1 MGKNRVNLLFGIHW
15 EQPWILVLVPV
26 VPLLAWAVF
35 HGGAGKGRALTLPKV
50 LRRWAGARAV
60 TDRPAAKRR
69 ATGLWLGLGSALVLV
84 ALARPQ
90 WGNLEETVFDQSR
103 EVLIALDLSA
113 SMLAEDVKPTRL
125 ARAKLLIGALLD
137 ELEGERVGLA
147 VFAGTAFLQV
157 PMSSD
162 YEIMRDI
169 LPGLDPSYLPQ
180 SGTDYTGMLRV
191 ANEAFGQSTAAD
203 RFIIVLS
210 DGEAHDPEW
219 RRGLEELKKKEVKII
234 SLGIGTAAGGL
245 VPDRQG
251 GVVKDGRGAAVL
263 SKLEPATLEEMAQTT
278 GGVYREASNWVD
290 LAELIKETVAQGEAG
305 EFSKTR
311 DVRMVERFQWFLAPG
326 ILLLALSFALEIP
339 SLPTRRRLAM
349 GTTTAGEPL
358 PVPIE
363 KKTTRLVP
371 REGPPVLAKN
381 Q

>member
-1 MGKNRVNLLFGIHW
+1 MNFLFGIHW
-15 EQPWILVLVPV
+15 EQPWVLALIPV
-26 VPLLAWAVF
+26 VPFLAWAVF
-35 HGGAGKGRALTLPKV
+35 RGETSKGGALRLPRV

-60 TDRPAAKRR
+60 TDRPSAKRR
-69 ATGLWLGLGSALVLV
+69 ASGVWLGLGSALVLA

-137 ELEGERVGLA
+137 ELQGERVGLA

-169 LPGLDPSYLPQ
+169 LTGLDPSYLPQ
-180 SGTDYTGMLRV
+180 AGTDYAGMLRV

-203 RFIIVLS
+203 RFLIVLS
-210 DGEAHDPEW
+210 DGEAHDPDW
-219 RRGLEELKKKEVKII
+219 RKALEELKKKEVKVI
-234 SLGIGTAAGGL
+234 SLGIGTFAGGL
-245 VPDRQG
+245 VPDGQG
-251 GVVKDGRGAAVL
+251 RVVKDGRGAAVL
-263 SKLEPATLEEMAQTT
+263 SKLEPATLEELAQTT

-290 LAELIKETVAQGEAG
+290 LAELIKETVAQGKAG
-305 EFSKTR
+305 DFSKTR
-311 DVRMVERFQWFLAPG
+311 DVRLAERFQWLLAPG

-339 SLPTRRRLAM
+339 SLPTRRRLAL
-349 GTTTAGEPL
+349 GTTTTGEPL
-358 PVPIE
+358 PVPLE
-363 KKTTRLVP
+363 KKSTRLVSK
-371 REGPPVLAKN
+371 EGPPVLAKKL
-381 Q
+381 

>member
-1 MGKNRVNLLFGIHW
+1 MNFPLGVHW
-15 EQPWILVLVPV
+15 EQPWIFALVLLA
-26 VPLLAWAVF
+26 PLLAWLVF
-35 HGGAGKGRALTLPKV
+35 RSQGGRGGSLSLPRV

-60 TDRPAAKRR
+60 TDRPSAKRR

-137 ELEGERVGLA
+137 ELQGERVGLA

-169 LPGLDPSYLPQ
+169 LTGLDPSYLPQ
-180 SGTDYTGMLRV
+180 AGTDYAGMLRV

-203 RFIIVLS
+203 RFLIVLS
-210 DGEAHDPEW
+210 DGEAHDPDW
-219 RRGLEELKKKEVKII
+219 RRVLEELKKKEVKVI
-234 SLGIGTAAGGL
+234 SLGVGTFTGGL
-245 VPDRQG
+245 VPDGQG

-263 SKLEPATLEEMAQTT
+263 SKLEPATLEELAETT

-290 LAELIKETVAQGEAG
+290 LAEVIQETVAQGKSG
-305 EFSKTR
+305 DFSKTR
-311 DVRMVERFQWFLAPG
+311 DVRMAERFQWFLAPG

-339 SLPTRRRLAM
+339 SLPTRRRLAL
-349 GTTTAGEPL
+349 GTTTTGEPL
-358 PVPIE
+358 PVPLE
-363 KKTTRLVP
+363 KKSTRLVS
-371 REGPPVLAKN
+371 REGPPVLAK
-381 Q
+381 QR

>member
-1 MGKNRVNLLFGIHW
+1 MNFLFGIHW
-15 EQPWILVLVPV
+15 EQPWVLALIPV
-26 VPLLAWAVF
+26 VPFLAWAVF
-35 HGGAGKGRALTLPKV
+35 RGKTGKGGALRLPRV

-60 TDRPAAKRR
+60 TDRPSAKRR
-69 ATGLWLGLGSALVLV
+69 ASGVWLGLGSALVLA

-137 ELEGERVGLA
+137 ELQGERVGLA

-169 LPGLDPSYLPQ
+169 LTGLDPSYLPQ
-180 SGTDYTGMLRV
+180 AGTDYAGMLRV

-203 RFIIVLS
+203 RFLIILS
-210 DGEAHDPEW
+210 DGEAHDPDW
-219 RRGLEELKKKEVKII
+219 RKALEELKKKEVKVI
-234 SLGIGTAAGGL
+234 SLGIGTFAGGL
-245 VPDRQG
+245 VPDGQG

-263 SKLEPATLEEMAQTT
+263 SKLEPATLEEIARAT

-290 LAELIKETVAQGEAG
+290 LAELIQETVAQGKAG
-305 EFSKTR
+305 DFSKTR
-311 DVRMVERFQWFLAPG
+311 DVRLAERFQWVLAPG
-326 ILLLALSFALEIP
+326 ILLLAMSFALEIP
-339 SLPTRRRLAM
+339 SLPTRRRLAL
-349 GTTTAGEPL
+349 GTTTTGEPL
-358 PVPIE
+358 PVPLE
-363 KKTTRLVP
+363 KKTTRLVSKESP
-371 REGPPVLAKN
+371 RALAKR
-381 Q
+381 

>member
-1 MGKNRVNLLFGIHW
+1 MSFLLGIHW
-15 EQPWILVLVPV
+15 EQPWILILVPMA
-26 VPLLAWAVF
+26 PLLAWLVF
-35 HGGAGKGRALTLPKV
+35 RGKAGGGGPLRLPKV

-60 TDRPAAKRR
+60 TDRPSAKRR
-69 ATGLWLGLGSALVLV
+69 ATGLWLGLGSALVLA

-137 ELEGERVGLA
+137 ELQGERVGLA

-169 LPGLDPSYLPQ
+169 LTGLDPSYLPQ
-180 SGTDYTGMLRV
+180 AGTDYAGMLRV

-203 RFIIVLS
+203 KFLIVLS
-210 DGEAHDPEW
+210 DGEAHDPNW
-219 RRGLEELKKKEVKII
+219 RQALEELKKKEVKII
-234 SLGIGTAAGGL
+234 SLGIGTPSGGL
-245 VPDRQG
+245 VPDGQG

-263 SKLEPATLEEMAQTT
+263 SRLEPSTLEELAQAT

-290 LAELIKETVAQGEAG
+290 LSELIKETVEKGEAG

-311 DVRMVERFQWFLAPG
+311 DVRRAERFQWFLAPG

-339 SLPTRRRLAM
+339 SLPNRRRLAM
-349 GTTTAGEPL
+349 GTTTSGEPL
-358 PVPIE
+358 PLPLE
-363 KKTTRLVP
+363 KKTTRLVSK
-371 REGPPVLAKN
+371 EGPPVLAKGK
-381 Q
+381 

>member
-1 MGKNRVNLLFGIHW
+1 
-15 EQPWILVLVPV
+15 
-26 VPLLAWAVF
+26 
-35 HGGAGKGRALTLPKV
+35 
-50 LRRWAGARAV
+50 
-60 TDRPAAKRR
+60 
-69 ATGLWLGLGSALVLV
+69 
-84 ALARPQ
+84 
-90 WGNLEETVFDQSR
+90 LEETVFDQSR

-180 SGTDYTGMLRV
+180 SGTDYAGMLRV

-203 RFIIVLS
+203 RFLIVLS

-263 SKLEPATLEEMAQTT
+263 SKLEPATLEELAQTT

-311 DVRMVERFQWFLAPG
+311 DVRMAERFQWFLAPG

-363 KKTTRLVP
+363 RKTTRLVP

-381 Q
+381 R

>member
-1 MGKNRVNLLFGIHW
+1 MSLLFGVHW
-15 EQPWILVLVPV
+15 EQPWILSLVPLA
-26 VPLLAWAVF
+26 PLLAWLVF
-35 HGGAGKGRALTLPKV
+35 RSKGGKGGAVNLPRV

-60 TDRPAAKRR
+60 TDRPSAKRR

-90 WGNLEETVFDQSR
+90 WGNLEEVVFDQSR

-125 ARAKLLIGALLD
+125 ARAKLLISALLD
-137 ELEGERVGLA
+137 ELQGERVGLA

-169 LPGLDPSYLPQ
+169 LTGLDPSYLPQ
-180 SGTDYTGMLRV
+180 AGTDYAGMLRV
-191 ANEAFGQSTAAD
+191 ANEAFSQSTAAD
-203 RFIIVLS
+203 RFLIVLS
-210 DGEAHDPEW
+210 DGEAHDPDW
-219 RRGLEELKKKEVKII
+219 RRVLEELKKKEVKVI
-234 SLGIGTAAGGL
+234 SLGIGTFTGGL

-263 SKLEPATLEEMAQTT
+263 SKLEPATLEELAQTT
-278 GGVYREASNWVD
+278 GGAYREASNWVD
-290 LAELIKETVAQGEAG
+290 LSELIQQTVEQGKSG
-305 EFSKTR
+305 DFTKTR
-311 DVRMVERFQWFLAPG
+311 EVRRAERFQWFLAPG

-339 SLPTRRRLAM
+339 SLPTRRRLAL

-358 PVPIE
+358 PVPLE
-363 KKTTRLVP
+363 KKTTRIVSK
-371 REGPPVLAKN
+371 EGPPVLAKKK
-381 Q
+381 

>member
-1 MGKNRVNLLFGIHW
+1 MSFLFGVHW
-15 EQPWILVLVPV
+15 EQQWILALVPLA
-26 VPLLAWAVF
+26 PLLAWLVF
-35 HGGAGKGRALTLPKV
+35 RGKGAKGGSLSLPRV

-60 TDRPAAKRR
+60 TDRPSAKRR

-90 WGNLEETVFDQSR
+90 WGNLEEVVFDQSR

-125 ARAKLLIGALLD
+125 ARAKLLISALLD
-137 ELEGERVGLA
+137 ELQGERVGLA

-169 LPGLDPSYLPQ
+169 LTGLDPSYLPQ
-180 SGTDYTGMLRV
+180 AGTDYAGMLRV
-191 ANEAFGQSTAAD
+191 ANEAFSQSTAAD
-203 RFIIVLS
+203 RFLIVLS
-210 DGEAHDPEW
+210 DGEAHDPDW
-219 RRGLEELKKKEVKII
+219 RRALEELKKKEVKII
-234 SLGIGTAAGGL
+234 SLGIGTFTGGL

-263 SKLEPATLEEMAQTT
+263 SKLEPATLEELAQTT
-278 GGVYREASNWVD
+278 GGAYREASNWVD
-290 LAELIKETVAQGEAG
+290 LSELIQQTVEQGKSG
-305 EFSKTR
+305 DFTKTR
-311 DVRMVERFQWFLAPG
+311 EVRRAERFQWFLAPG

-339 SLPTRRRLAM
+339 SLPTRRRLAL

-358 PVPIE
+358 PVPLE
-363 KKTTRLVP
+363 KKSTRLVSK
-371 REGPPVLAKN
+371 EGPPVLAKTK
-381 Q
+381 

>member
-1 MGKNRVNLLFGIHW
+1 MTFLFGIHW
-15 EQPWILVLVPV
+15 EQPWVLALVPV
-26 VPLLAWAVF
+26 APLLAWLVF
-35 HGGAGKGRALTLPKV
+35 RGKVGKGGSLSLPRV

-90 WGNLEETVFDQSR
+90 WGNLEEVVFDQSR

-125 ARAKLLIGALLD
+125 ARAKLLISALLD
-137 ELEGERVGLA
+137 ELKGERVGLA

-169 LPGLDPSYLPQ
+169 LTGLDPSYLPQ
-180 SGTDYTGMLRV
+180 AGTDFAGMLRV

-203 RFIIVLS
+203 RFLIVLS
-210 DGEAHDPEW
+210 DGEAHDPDW
-219 RRGLEELKKKEVKII
+219 RRALEELKKKEVKVI
-234 SLGIGTAAGGL
+234 SLGIGTFAGGL

-251 GVVKDGRGAAVL
+251 GVIKDGRGAAVL
-263 SKLEPATLEEMAQTT
+263 SRLEPATLEELAQAT
-278 GGVYREASNWVD
+278 GGAYREASNWVD
-290 LAELIKETVAQGEAG
+290 LSELIQQTVEQGEAG
-305 EFSKTR
+305 DFTKTR
-311 DVRMVERFQWFLAPG
+311 EVRRAERFQWFLAPG

-339 SLPTRRRLAM
+339 SLPTRRRLAL

-358 PVPIE
+358 PVPLE
-363 KKTTRLVP
+363 KKSTRLVSK
-371 REGPPVLAKN
+371 EGPPVLARKS
-381 Q
+381 

>member
-1 MGKNRVNLLFGIHW
+1 MNPLFGTHW
-15 EQPWILVLVPV
+15 EQPWILALVPV
-26 VPLLAWAVF
+26 APLLAWLVF
-35 HGGAGKGRALTLPKV
+35 RPKAGPGGPLRLPKV

-60 TDRPAAKRR
+60 TERSSARRR
-69 ATGLWLGLGSALVLV
+69 ATGLWLGAGSALVLA

-90 WGNLEETVFDQSR
+90 WGTLEETVFDQSR

-137 ELEGERVGLA
+137 ELQGERVGLA

-169 LPGLDPSYLPQ
+169 LTGLDPSYLPQ
-180 SGTDYTGMLRV
+180 AGTDYAGMLRV

-203 RFIIVLS
+203 RFLIVLS
-210 DGEAHDPEW
+210 DGEAHDPDW
-219 RRGLEELKKKEVKII
+219 RRALAELKKKEVKVI

-245 VPDRQG
+245 VPDSQG
-251 GVVKDGRGAAVL
+251 GVIKDGRGAAVL
-263 SKLEPATLEEMAQTT
+263 SKLEPATLEELAQAT

-290 LAELIKETVAQGEAG
+290 LAELIKETVAQGKTG
-305 EFSKTR
+305 DFSKTR
-311 DVRMVERFQWFLAPG
+311 DVRMAERFQWLLAPG

-339 SLPTRRRLAM
+339 SLPTRRRLAL
-349 GTTTAGEPL
+349 GTTTGGEPL
-358 PVPIE
+358 PAPLE
-363 KKTTRLVP
+363 KKTTRLVS
-371 REGPPVLAKN
+371 REGPPVLAKTK
-381 Q
+381 

>member
-1 MGKNRVNLLFGIHW
+1 MSFLFGIHW
-15 EQPWILVLVPV
+15 EQPWVLALVPV
-26 VPLLAWAVF
+26 APLLAWLVF
-35 HGGAGKGRALTLPKV
+35 RGKTGRGGSLRLPKV
-50 LRRWAGARAV
+50 LRRWAGARTV
-60 TDRPAAKRR
+60 TDRPSAKRR
-69 ATGLWLGLGSALVLV
+69 AKGLWLGMGSALVLA

-137 ELEGERVGLA
+137 ELQGERVGLA

-169 LPGLDPSYLPQ
+169 LTGLDPSYLPQ
-180 SGTDYTGMLRV
+180 AGTDYAGMLRV
-191 ANEAFGQSTAAD
+191 ATEAFGQSTAAD
-203 RFIIVLS
+203 RFLIVLS
-210 DGEAHDPEW
+210 DGEAHDPNW
-219 RRGLEELKKKEVKII
+219 RQALDELKKKEVKVI
-234 SLGIGTAAGGL
+234 SLGIGTFAGGL
-245 VPDRQG
+245 VPDGQG

-263 SKLEPATLEEMAQTT
+263 SKLEPATLEELAQTT

-290 LAELIKETVAQGEAG
+290 LSELIKETVEKGEAG

-311 DVRMVERFQWFLAPG
+311 DVRKAERFQWFLAPG

-339 SLPTRRRLAM
+339 SLPNRRRLAM

-358 PVPIE
+358 PIPVE
-363 KKTTRLVP
+363 KKTTRLVSK
-371 REGPPVLAKN
+371 EGSPVLVKKR
-381 Q
+381 

>member
-1 MGKNRVNLLFGIHW
+1 MSFLLGIHW
-15 EQPWILVLVPV
+15 EQPWILILVPV
-26 VPLLAWAVF
+26 APLLAWLVF
-35 HGGAGKGRALTLPKV
+35 RGKTGWGGPLRLPKV

-60 TDRPAAKRR
+60 TDRPSAKRR
-69 ATGLWLGLGSALVLV
+69 ATGLWLGLGSALVLA

-137 ELEGERVGLA
+137 ELQGERVGLA

-169 LPGLDPSYLPQ
+169 LTGLDPSYLPQ
-180 SGTDYTGMLRV
+180 AGTDYAGMLRV

-203 RFIIVLS
+203 RFLIVLS
-210 DGEAHDPEW
+210 DGEAHDPDW
-219 RRGLEELKKKEVKII
+219 RRALEELKKKEVKII
-234 SLGIGTAAGGL
+234 SLGIGTFTGGL

-263 SKLEPATLEEMAQTT
+263 SKLEPATLEELARTT
-278 GGVYREASNWVD
+278 GGAYREASNWVD
-290 LAELIKETVAQGEAG
+290 LSELIQQTVEQGKSG
-305 EFSKTR
+305 DFTKTR
-311 DVRMVERFQWFLAPG
+311 EVRRAERFQWFLAPG

-339 SLPTRRRLAM
+339 SLPTRRRLAL

-358 PVPIE
+358 PVPLE
-363 KKTTRLVP
+363 KKSTRLVSK
-371 REGPPVLAKN
+371 EGPPVLAKTK
-381 Q
+381 

>member
-1 MGKNRVNLLFGIHW
+1 MGGHGMSFLLGVHW
-15 EQPWILVLVPV
+15 EHPWVLVLIPMAA
-26 VPLLAWAVF
+26 LLAGLIFRAKTGI
-35 HGGAGKGRALTLPKV
+35 GGAARLPKV
-50 LRRWAGARAV
+50 LRRWAGTRAV

-69 ATGLWLGLGSALVLV
+69 ASGLWLGLGSALVLA

-137 ELEGERVGLA
+137 ELQGERVGLA

-180 SGTDYTGMLRV
+180 AGTDYAGMLRV
-191 ANEAFGQSTAAD
+191 AIEAFGQSTAAD
-203 RFIIVLS
+203 RFLIVLS

-219 RRGLEELKKKEVKII
+219 RRSLEELKKKEVKVI
-234 SLGIGTAAGGL
+234 SLGIGTFAGGL
-245 VPDRQG
+245 VPDGQG

-263 SKLEPATLEEMAQTT
+263 SKLEPATLEELAQVT
-278 GGVYREASNWVD
+278 GGTYREASNWVD
-290 LAELIKETVAQGEAG
+290 LAELIRDTVAQGKTG
-305 EFSKTR
+305 DFSKTR
-311 DVRMVERFQWFLAPG
+311 DVRMAERFQWLLAPG
-326 ILLLALSFALEIP
+326 IFLLAISFALEIP
-339 SLPTRRRLAM
+339 SLPNRRRLAL
-349 GTTTAGEPL
+349 GTTTTGEPL
-358 PVPIE
+358 PLPLE
-363 KKTTRLVP
+363 KKTTRLVSRDKKP
-371 REGPPVLAKN
+371 ALARK
-381 Q
+381 

>member
-1 MGKNRVNLLFGIHW
+1 MGRSGLNFLFGIHW
-15 EQPWILVLVPV
+15 EQPWILALVPV
-26 VPLLAWAVF
+26 APVLAWAVF
-35 HGGAGKGRALTLPKV
+35 RGRTGPGGALRLPKV

-60 TDRPAAKRR
+60 TERPAVRRR
-69 ATGLWLGLGSALVLV
+69 ASGLWLGLGSALVLA

-137 ELEGERVGLA
+137 ELQGERVGLA

-180 SGTDYTGMLRV
+180 AGTDYAGMLRV

-203 RFIIVLS
+203 RFLIVLS
-210 DGEAHDPEW
+210 DGEAHDPDW
-219 RRGLEELKKKEVKII
+219 RKALEELKKKEVKVI
-234 SLGIGTAAGGL
+234 SLGIGTFAGGL
-245 VPDRQG
+245 VPDGQG

-263 SKLEPATLEEMAQTT
+263 SKLEPATLEELAQVT

-290 LAELIKETVAQGEAG
+290 LAELIKETVAQGKTG
-305 EFSKTR
+305 DFSKTR
-311 DVRMVERFQWFLAPG
+311 DVKMAERFQWFLAPG
-326 ILLLALSFALEIP
+326 IFLLALSFALEIP
-339 SLPTRRRLAM
+339 SLPTRRRLAL
-349 GTTTAGEPL
+349 GTTTTGEPL
-358 PVPIE
+358 PVPLE
-363 KKTTRLVP
+363 KKTTKIVS
-371 REGPPVLAKN
+371 RESPPVLS
-381 Q
+381 QSR

>member
-1 MGKNRVNLLFGIHW
+1 MFLFGAHW
-15 EQPWILVLVPV
+15 EQPWVLALVPV
-26 VPLLAWAVF
+26 VPLLAWAIF
-35 HGGAGKGRALTLPKV
+35 RGKTGKGGALNLPKV

-60 TDRPAAKRR
+60 MDRPSAKRR
-69 ATGLWLGLGSALVLV
+69 ATGLWLGMGSALVLV

-137 ELEGERVGLA
+137 ELQGERVGLA

-180 SGTDYTGMLRV
+180 AGTDYAGMLRV
-191 ANEAFGQSTAAD
+191 ANEAFSQSTAAD
-203 RFIIVLS
+203 RFLIVLS
-210 DGEAHDPEW
+210 DGEAHDPDW
-219 RRGLEELKKKEVKII
+219 RRALEELKKKQVKVI
-234 SLGIGTAAGGL
+234 SLGIGTFAGGL

-263 SKLEPATLEEMAQTT
+263 SKLEPATLEELAQAT
-278 GGVYREASNWVD
+278 GGAYREASNWVD
-290 LAELIKETVAQGEAG
+290 LSELIQQTVDQGKAG
-305 EFSKTR
+305 DFTKTR
-311 DVRMVERFQWFLAPG
+311 EVQRAERFQWFLAPG
-326 ILLLALSFALEIP
+326 ILFLALSFSLEIP
-339 SLPTRRRLAM
+339 SLPTRRRLAL
-349 GTTTAGEPL
+349 GTTTSGEPL
-358 PVPIE
+358 PVPME
-363 KKTTRLVP
+363 KKSTRLVSK
-371 REGPPVLAKN
+371 EGPPVLTKTK
-381 Q
+381 